1 MCCFYTDVLSMCFST
16 IKNELMS
23 FEMFDNQD
31 QVFFSIPTEGHAS
44 LQTGTRLVD
53 VVGKP

>member
-1 MCCFYTDVLSMCFST
+1 MHYQCVST

-31 QVFFSIPTEGHAS
+31 QVFFSIPTEGLAS
-44 LQTGTRLVD
+44 RQTGTRLVD